1 MKRITL
7 MIFLL
12 LSYIF
17 LNSYTISGVTL
28 IQDSA
33 VEAFVELFDQPPHVA
48 NNPIDYTISNEDGQ
62 YSFDIM
68 NPGMY
73 YVKAYIIDPSAQ
85 FLYYENTP
93 NPILATPIQVNNMN
107 PNATGIDFNFFPN
120 IIPGDNSLSG
130 VITDPDMMPVEGAQ
144 VALYAMISPW
154 MMPFCVF
161 SDFNGN
167 YVLENIPD
175 GDYLLSVWR
184 QSYHPYFYNGVQSWP
199 MATPIVLENGT
210 AIVID
215 VILEPHEMHTITGIV
230 MDYQTNLP
238 LEGAV
243 IFPLPQNLHGNNP
256 GGGMIGLS
264 NENGSYEL
272 TVPEGIYKVMAHDSQ
287 TDDIQF
293 YQYAA
298 TPITA
303 TWIIVDDDITNI
315 DFILNESLNGEC
327 SISGTITV
335 DGELPGPWIPPIEA
349 VAVSSEEDWEAV
361 MANPIT
367 GQYIIPDLLEGT
379 YYVFAYSPYTPL
391 TYFDNVI
398 NFEDAI
404 LVDVQGNVS
413 DIDIDIQIPLENG
426 YYQCTGTVVDNLRN
440 PVSNV
445 TVAFLDSFGNVHD
458 YAYTD
463 MNGEYNVP
471 ALGNLNYT
479 ALATKT
485 FYSTDTVT
493 LPVYGN
499 QTWDFTINSLN
510 TGIEQ
515 DIVNVEDNITIQIYP
530 NPFNPETVISFIL
543 SDTSTRTEVEIFN
556 VRGQNVF
563 SKTLSNLTAG
573 SYAISWKA
581 EDKQKKSLGSGVYF
595 LRIKAD
601 SHIGTGKLLL
611 IK

>member
-1 MKRITL
+1 

-12 LSYIF
+12 FSYVF

-33 VEAFVELFDQPPHVA
+33 VVAFVELFDQPPPGA
-48 NNPIDYTISNEDGQ
+48 YNPIDYTISNEDGQ
-62 YSFDIM
+62 YSFDII

-85 FLYYENTP
+85 YLYYENTP
-93 NPILATPIQVNNMN
+93 NPYQATPVQVNNMN
-107 PNATGIDFNFFPN
+107 PNATGIDFNFFSN

-130 VITDPDMMPVEGAQ
+130 VITDPDTMPVEEAR
-144 VALYAMISPW
+144 VVLYALISPW
-154 MMPFCVF
+154 MMPFCVY
-161 SDFNGN
+161 SDINGN

-175 GDYLLSVWR
+175 GEYLLSVWR
-184 QSYHPYFYNGVQSWP
+184 QSYHPYFYNAVPSWP

-215 VILEPHEMHTITGIV
+215 VILEPHEMYTITGIV
-230 MDYQTNLP
+230 MDGQTNLP

-243 IFPLPQNLHGNNP
+243 IFPLPQNMQGDYP
-256 GGGMIGLS
+256 GGGMMYYGIS
-264 NENGSYEL
+264 NENGYYEL
-272 TVPEGIYKVMAHDSQ
+272 TVPDGIYMVMASDSQ
-287 TDDIQF
+287 TADIQF
-293 YQYAA
+293 YQNAA

-303 TWIIVDDDITNI
+303 TWIIVDDDISNI
-315 DFILNESLNGEC
+315 DFILNEPLNGEF

-335 DGELPGPWIPPIEA
+335 DGEVPEPGIPIEA
-349 VAVSSEEDWEAV
+349 VAVSSEEDWEEAV
-361 MANPIT
+361 MANFMT
-367 GQYIIPDLLEGT
+367 GEYIIPNLPAGD

-391 TYFDNVI
+391 TYYDNVI
-398 NFEDAI
+398 SFEDAI
-404 LVDVQGNVS
+404 LVGVQGNVS
-413 DIDIDIQIPLENG
+413 GINIDIQLPQVNG
-426 YYQCTGTVVDNLRN
+426 YYQCTGTVMDNLRN

-445 TVAFLDSFGNVHD
+445 TVAFLDSFGNIHN
-458 YAYTD
+458 YTYTD

-499 QTWDFTINSLN
+499 QTWDFTITSVN
-510 TGIEQ
+510 TDIEQ

-530 NPFNPETVISFIL
+530 NPFNPETVISFTL
-543 SDTSTRTEVEIFN
+543 SHTSTRTEVEIFN

-573 SYAISWKA
+573 SYAIAWKA
-581 EDKQKKSLGSGVYF
+581 EDEQKKSLGSGVYF
-595 LRIKAD
+595 LRIIAD

>member
-7 MIFLL
+7 MIFFI
-12 LSYIF
+12 LSYVF

-33 VEAFVELFDQPPHVA
+33 VQAFVELFDQPPHVA
-48 NNPIDYTISNEDGQ
+48 NNPINYTISNEDGQ

-68 NPGMY
+68 NPGSY
-73 YVKAYIIDPSAQ
+73 YVKAYIMAPIAQ

-93 NPILATPIQVNNMN
+93 NPNLATPIQVDDVN

-130 VITDPDMMPVEGAQ
+130 IITDPDMMPVEGAQ
-144 VALYAMISPW
+144 VSLYAMISPW
-154 MMPFCVF
+154 MMPFCVY

-167 YVLENIPD
+167 YLLENIPD
-175 GDYLLSVWR
+175 GEYLLSVWR
-184 QSYHPYFYNGVQSWP
+184 QSYHPYFYNAVPSWP

-210 AIVID
+210 AMVID
-215 VILEPHEMHTITGIV
+215 VILVPHAMYTITGIV
-230 MDYQTNLP
+230 MDGQTNLP
-238 LEGAV
+238 LEGAE
-243 IFPLPQNLHGNNP
+243 IFPLRQNTQGYNP
-256 GGGMIGLS
+256 GGGMYGIS
-264 NENGSYEL
+264 NENGYYEL
-272 TVPEGIYKVMAHDSQ
+272 TVPDGIYKVMAHDPQ
-287 TDDIQF
+287 TNDIQF
-293 YQYAA
+293 YQLVS

-303 TWIIVDDDITNI
+303 TWIIVDEDISDI
-315 DFILNESLNGEC
+315 DFIFNESLPGEC

-335 DGELPGPWIPPIEA
+335 DGGAPGPVIPIEA

-361 MANPIT
+361 MANPQT
-367 GQYIIPDLLEGT
+367 GQYLIPDLQEGT

-391 TYFDNVI
+391 TYFDDVI
-398 NFEDAI
+398 SFENAI
-404 LVDVQGNVS
+404 LIDVQGNVS

-463 MNGEYNVP
+463 MNGEYIVP

-499 QTWDFTINSLN
+499 QTWDFTITSVN

-515 DIVNVEDNITIQIYP
+515 DIVNVENNIHIQIFP
-530 NPFNPETVISFIL
+530 NPFNPETVINFTL
-543 SDTSTRTEVEIFN
+543 SNTSIRTEVEIFN

-581 EDKQKKSLGSGVYF
+581 EDKQKRSLGSGVYF